1 VVGGGLGGLAA
12 AGLLGRAGLRVT
24 LLEATPDLGGKS
36 RRVTLDEQRIDTGP
50 EILTFLG
57 IWEEYLRRWDEL
69 GGDDQKA
76 AEIVGLDLRHL
87 PELGTYYYLDEACS
101 LPVEEGHPWHAAWER
116 YVSINATFGPDVT
129 LLLSSDWKDPRIRPV
144 LGRMASLARLT
155 AKGYLDSLSW
165 LPEGLREIIAIHTL
179 NAGTS
184 PQRTPALY
192 ASMPAVMATDGVW
205 VPEGGPYELVVAL
218 ARLAEA
224 SGAEIRTEEPV
235 ERVEEGRVFAHGTV
249 YEPDV
254 IVADLDANRLENLLI
269 PGRTLGSKRLTPSGV
284 AMYAVLKE
292 TLPAEMPNRN
302 TVLPT
307 DTGAFF
313 ASLEA
318 GEEPDQTV
326 VFLNHYRPGEVYPN
340 EKGTLTLQLAVP
352 ASGRSYGLTDPL
364 VEREMRRTEEVL
376 GLPRPLESYLEDHFV
391 LDPAYFAEW
400 GSGGG
405 AMYGA
410 VRPFWQIG
418 PLHRPPYSDRKRPWL
433 WRVGASVHPGGGV
446 PAVLSG
452 AMISMGR
459 LLEKLGS

>member
-1 VVGGGLGGLAA
+1 
-12 AGLLGRAGLRVT
+12 VT

-36 RRVTLDEQRIDTGP
+36 RRVTLDGQRIDTGP
-50 EILTFLG
+50 EILAFLG
-57 IWEEYLRRWDEL
+57 IWEEYLRRWDER
-69 GGDDQKA
+69 GGDGRGA
-76 AEIVGLDLRHL
+76 AEIAGLDLRRL
-87 PELGTYYYLDEACS
+87 PELGTYHYRDESCS
-101 LPVEEGHPWHAAWER
+101 LPVEEGHPWRAAWER
-116 YVSINATFGPDVT
+116 YVDINATFGPDVT

-144 LGRMASLARLT
+144 LKRMVSLARLT

-165 LPEGLREIIAIHTL
+165 LPEGLREIIAVHTL
-179 NAGTS
+179 NAGTA
-184 PQRTPALY
+184 PRRTPALY
-192 ASMPAVMATDGVW
+192 AAMPAVMATEGVW
-205 VPEGGPYELVVAL
+205 VPQGGPYELVAAL

-224 SGAEIRTEEPV
+224 SGVEVRTEEPV
-235 ERVEEGRVFAHGTV
+235 ERMEQGRVFARGAVH
-249 YEPDV
+249 EADV
-254 IVADLDANRLENLLI
+254 VVADLDADRLESLLSATQ
-269 PGRTLGSKRLTPSGV
+269 PSARKRLTPSGV
-284 AMYAVLKE
+284 AMYGVLE
-292 TLPAEMPNRN
+292 EALPPGVPNRN
-302 TVLPT
+302 TVLPS

-318 GEEPDQTV
+318 EEEPEQTV

-340 EKGTLTLQLAVP
+340 GKGTVTLQLAVP
-352 ASGRSYGLTDPL
+352 SSGRSYDLADPL
-364 VEREMRRTEEVL
+364 VARETRRTEEAL
-376 GLPRPLESYLEDHFV
+376 GLPRPLQSYLGDHFV

-418 PLHRPPYSDRKRPWL
+418 PLHRPPYSDRGRPWL

-452 AMISMGR
+452 AMISTGR